1 MSNSREVAKQAFDLL
16 QKALEE
22 SEARIAELSEEL
34 RHKRPTKNGLQKRLD
49 VLTHRLENSNENRER
64 WKIEAGHL
72 EGLVEHANVKVNQ
85 LKAKLEIAES
95 GPDQV
100 TKKEINYWRAKVE
113 SFDTQTAEYK
123 ARIVTLRQDVN
134 DRDDELRDVR
144 AALSSH
150 DAATSTAQHH
160 AEAQKAETSQEQE
173 LLAQINAAREN
184 AETARTQNA
193 RVVETLERQL
203 KEREAK
209 LQELTAR
216 INAGTESTK
225 AAKAERAQDTRTAAT
240 LEKKLKEREA
250 ELQELTARIN
260 AGTEST
266 KAAKAERAQN
276 TRTAA
281 TLEKKLKEREAE
293 LQELA
298 AQINDAMNATKAD
311 KAERAQTSRAAVTL
325 NEQLKE
331 REAERRE
338 AQERAENLSEVAN
351 ERLDQLN
358 KIREQCE
365 EAEERQEEAEWRLGK
380 AQHFERL
387 VQRRKN
393 LISSLIATIRSKAKA
408 NTALKAGLDSVRRHK
423 ASAEQSEQKFLAQ
436 IEQLTSELGAVKEA
450 NASAKNASQ
459 RSQDTVI
466 SKKEITESRERIS
479 ELKERVNTQAELIT
493 SLENDLQ
500 LSKLIQRDLS
510 NKTADA
516 QTEAQ
521 LELTQQQKVSNKLL
535 ASSQNDQEK
544 NRLVIEALEREI
556 TELRNK
562 LAAQAK
568 ADGNSA
574 GTDQGPSSKLI
585 EKLEKSEAKIRKLTE
600 VAKAWKRKYDFLTT
614 DAPAAYQTQ
623 ATADK

>member
-250 ELQELTARIN
+250 ELQEL
-260 AGTEST
+260 
-266 KAAKAERAQN
+266 
-276 TRTAA
+276 
-281 TLEKKLKEREAE
+281 
-293 LQELA
+293 A

-423 ASAEQSEQKFLAQ
+423 AFAEDSEQKLLAQ

-516 QTEAQ
+516 QTEAR

-544 NRLVIEALEREI
+544 NRLIIEALEREI

-562 LAAQAK
+562 LATEAK

>member
-16 QKALEE
+16 QKSLEE

-34 RHKRPTKNGLQKRLD
+34 RHKQPTKHGLQKRLD
-49 VLTHRLENSNENRER
+49 VLTHRLEMSDENRER

-72 EGLVEHANVKVNQ
+72 EGLVEHANAKVNQ

-134 DRDDELRDVR
+134 DRDDELRDAQ
-144 AALSSH
+144 AALSPH

-160 AEAQKAETSQEQE
+160 TEAQKAETSQEQE
-173 LLAQINAAREN
+173 LLAQINVAREN
-184 AETARTQNA
+184 AEAARAQNA

-216 INAGTESTK
+216 INAGNESTK

-250 ELQELTARIN
+250 ELQEL
-260 AGTEST
+260 
-266 KAAKAERAQN
+266 
-276 TRTAA
+276 
-281 TLEKKLKEREAE
+281 
-293 LQELA
+293 A
-298 AQINDAMNATKAD
+298 AQINDAMKATKAD
-311 KAERAQTSRAAVTL
+311 KAKRAQTSRAAVTL

-358 KIREQCE
+358 KFREQCE

-423 ASAEQSEQKFLAQ
+423 ASAEESEQKLLAQ

-459 RSQDTVI
+459 RSQDTVN
-466 SKKEITESRERIS
+466 SKKEITESRARLS

-493 SLENDLQ
+493 SLEDDLQ
-500 LSKLIQRDLS
+500 LSKLIQRDLN

-568 ADGNSA
+568 ADGNST
-574 GTDQGPSSKLI
+574 GTDQGPSSNLI

-614 DAPAAYQTQ
+614 DAPEAYQTQ
-623 ATADK
+623 ATAEK

>member
-209 LQELTAR
+209 
-216 INAGTESTK
+216 
-225 AAKAERAQDTRTAAT
+225 
-240 LEKKLKEREA
+240 
-250 ELQELTARIN
+250 LQELTARIN

-562 LAAQAK
+562 LATEAK

-614 DAPAAYQTQ
+614 DAPEAYQTQ

>member
-250 ELQELTARIN
+250 ELQEL
-260 AGTEST
+260 
-266 KAAKAERAQN
+266 
-276 TRTAA
+276 
-281 TLEKKLKEREAE
+281 
-293 LQELA
+293 A

-423 ASAEQSEQKFLAQ
+423 AFAEDSEQKFLAQ

-516 QTEAQ
+516 QTEAR

-544 NRLVIEALEREI
+544 NRLIIEALEREI

-562 LAAQAK
+562 LATEAK

>member
-1 MSNSREVAKQAFDLL
+1 M
-16 QKALEE
+16 
-22 SEARIAELSEEL
+22 
-34 RHKRPTKNGLQKRLD
+34 
-49 VLTHRLENSNENRER
+49 
-64 WKIEAGHL
+64 
-72 EGLVEHANVKVNQ
+72 
-85 LKAKLEIAES
+85 
-95 GPDQV
+95 
-100 TKKEINYWRAKVE
+100 
-113 SFDTQTAEYK
+113 
-123 ARIVTLRQDVN
+123 
-134 DRDDELRDVR
+134 
-144 AALSSH
+144 
-150 DAATSTAQHH
+150 
-160 AEAQKAETSQEQE
+160 
-173 LLAQINAAREN
+173 
-184 AETARTQNA
+184 
-193 RVVETLERQL
+193 
-203 KEREAK
+203 
-209 LQELTAR
+209 
-216 INAGTESTK
+216 
-225 AAKAERAQDTRTAAT
+225 
-240 LEKKLKEREA
+240 
-250 ELQELTARIN
+250 
-260 AGTEST
+260 
-266 KAAKAERAQN
+266 
-276 TRTAA
+276 
-281 TLEKKLKEREAE
+281 EKKLKEREAE

-423 ASAEQSEQKFLAQ
+423 AFAEDSEQKLLAQ

-500 LSKLIQRDLS
+500 LSKLIHRDLS

-516 QTEAQ
+516 QTEAR

-544 NRLVIEALEREI
+544 NCLIIEALEREI

-562 LAAQAK
+562 LATEAK

>member
-184 AETARTQNA
+184 AETARAQNA

-216 INAGTESTK
+216 INTTTEATK
-225 AAKAERAQDTRTAAT
+225 AAKTERAQDV
-240 LEKKLKEREA
+240 
-250 ELQELTARIN
+250 RI
-260 AGTEST
+260 
-266 KAAKAERAQN
+266 
-276 TRTAA
+276 AA

-298 AQINDAMNATKAD
+298 AQINNAMNATKAD
-311 KAERAQTSRAAVTL
+311 KAERAQTSRATVTL

-423 ASAEQSEQKFLAQ
+423 ASAEESEQKLLAQ

-516 QTEAQ
+516 QTEAR

-544 NRLVIEALEREI
+544 NRLIIEALEREI

-562 LAAQAK
+562 LATEAK

>member
-16 QKALEE
+16 QKSLEE

-49 VLTHRLENSNENRER
+49 ILTHRLENSNENRER

-72 EGLVEHANVKVNQ
+72 EGLVEHANAKVNQ

-150 DAATSTAQHH
+150 DAAASTAQHH

-173 LLAQINAAREN
+173 LRAQINVAREN
-184 AETARTQNA
+184 AEAARAQNA

-250 ELQELTARIN
+250 ELQEL
-260 AGTEST
+260 
-266 KAAKAERAQN
+266 
-276 TRTAA
+276 
-281 TLEKKLKEREAE
+281 
-293 LQELA
+293 A
-298 AQINDAMNATKAD
+298 AQINDAMKATKAD

-358 KIREQCE
+358 KFREQCE

-423 ASAEQSEQKFLAQ
+423 ASAEESEQKLLAQ

-466 SKKEITESRERIS
+466 SEKEITESRARIS
-479 ELKERVNTQAELIT
+479 ELNERVNTQAELIT
-493 SLENDLQ
+493 SLEDDLQ
-500 LSKLIQRDLS
+500 LSKLIQRDLN

-544 NRLVIEALEREI
+544 NRLV
-556 TELRNK
+556 
-562 LAAQAK
+562 
-568 ADGNSA
+568 
-574 GTDQGPSSKLI
+574 
-585 EKLEKSEAKIRKLTE
+585 
-600 VAKAWKRKYDFLTT
+600 
-614 DAPAAYQTQ
+614 
-623 ATADK
+623 

>member
-49 VLTHRLENSNENRER
+49 ILTHRLENSNENRER

-225 AAKAERAQDTRTAAT
+225 AAKAERAQD
-240 LEKKLKEREA
+240 
-250 ELQELTARIN
+250 
-260 AGTEST
+260 
-266 KAAKAERAQN
+266 

-535 ASSQNDQEK
+535 ASSQNDHEK
-544 NRLVIEALEREI
+544 NRLIIEALEREI

-562 LAAQAK
+562 LATEAK

>member
-203 KEREAK
+203 KERETK

-225 AAKAERAQDTRTAAT
+225 AAKAERAQD
-240 LEKKLKEREA
+240 
-250 ELQELTARIN
+250 
-260 AGTEST
+260 
-266 KAAKAERAQN
+266 

-423 ASAEQSEQKFLAQ
+423 AFAEDSEKKFLAQ

-516 QTEAQ
+516 QTEAR

-562 LAAQAK
+562 LATEAK

>member
-250 ELQELTARIN
+250 ELQEL
-260 AGTEST
+260 
-266 KAAKAERAQN
+266 
-276 TRTAA
+276 
-281 TLEKKLKEREAE
+281 
-293 LQELA
+293 A

-423 ASAEQSEQKFLAQ
+423 AFAEDSEQKLLAQ

-500 LSKLIQRDLS
+500 LSKLIHRDLS

-516 QTEAQ
+516 QTEAR

-544 NRLVIEALEREI
+544 NRLIIEALEREI

-562 LAAQAK
+562 LATEAK
-568 ADGNSA
+568 AEGNSA

>member
-49 VLTHRLENSNENRER
+49 VLTHRLENSNEHRER
-64 WKIEAGHL
+64 WKVEAGHL

-123 ARIVTLRQDVN
+123 ARIVTLRQHVN

-150 DAATSTAQHH
+150 DPATSTAQHH
-160 AEAQKAETSQEQE
+160 AEAQKTETSQEQE

-184 AETARTQNA
+184 AETARAQNA

-209 LQELTAR
+209 LRELTAR
-216 INAGTESTK
+216 INTATE

-250 ELQELTARIN
+250 ELQEL
-260 AGTEST
+260 
-266 KAAKAERAQN
+266 
-276 TRTAA
+276 
-281 TLEKKLKEREAE
+281 
-293 LQELA
+293 A
-298 AQINDAMNATKAD
+298 AQINDAMKAAKAD
-311 KAERAQTSRAAVTL
+311 KSERAQTSRAAVTL

-358 KIREQCE
+358 KSREQCE

-387 VQRRKN
+387 VQRRRN

-423 ASAEQSEQKFLAQ
+423 ASAEESEQKLLAQ

-459 RSQDTVI
+459 RSQDTVN
-466 SKKEITESRERIS
+466 SKKEMSESRERIS

-493 SLENDLQ
+493 SLEDDLQ
-500 LSKLIQRDLS
+500 LSKLIQRDLN

-544 NRLVIEALEREI
+544 NHLVIEALEREI

-614 DAPAAYQTQ
+614 DAPEAYQTQ
-623 ATADK
+623 ATAEK

>member
-193 RVVETLERQL
+193 R
-203 KEREAK
+203 
-209 LQELTAR
+209 
-216 INAGTESTK
+216 
-225 AAKAERAQDTRTAAT
+225 TAAT

-260 AGTEST
+260 AETEST
-266 KAAKAERAQN
+266 KAAKAERAQD

-423 ASAEQSEQKFLAQ
+423 ASAEQSEQNFLAQ

-516 QTEAQ
+516 QTEAR

-544 NRLVIEALEREI
+544 NRLIIEALEREI

-562 LAAQAK
+562 LATEAK